1 MNTKGQNRI
10 RVAVDAMGG
19 DHAPENQVVGA
30 IDAAKERVDNLE
42 VILVGKE
49 KQINEILKKN
59 SGELDNISVQ
69 NAEEVITMEDSP
81 ADAFKTKPN
90 SSLIVALDLQRE
102 KKADATISAGNTGAV
117 LASSTLKLGRIKG
130 ISRPA
135 IGSIFPTEKG
145 KCIVFDVG
153 ATVDCRPNH
162 LFEYA
167 LMGSVYM
174 NYIFGIEKPT
184 VGLLSVGEEKSKG
197 NELTTE
203 AYKLLESSNLNFIG
217 NVEGSDILKGKTNV
231 VVCDGFVGNI
241 VLKFAESVLYLLK
254 NRFKTYSEQG
264 FFKKIWI
271 GMFYGTLKKVIK
283 DFDYEEYGGI
293 PLLGLNGVSVIGHG
307 KSSPLAM
314 KNMIFKAEDTVRADI
329 NNKIESAL
337 NNKII

>member
-1 MNTKGQNRI
+1 M
-10 RVAVDAMGG
+10 
-19 DHAPENQVVGA
+19 
-30 IDAAKERVDNLE
+30 
-42 VILVGKE
+42 
-49 KQINEILKKN
+49 
-59 SGELDNISVQ
+59 
-69 NAEEVITMEDSP
+69 
-81 ADAFKTKPN
+81 
-90 SSLIVALDLQRE
+90 
-102 KKADATISAGNTGAV
+102 
-117 LASSTLKLGRIKG
+117 
-130 ISRPA
+130 
-135 IGSIFPTEKG
+135 GSI
-145 KCIVFDVG
+145 
-153 ATVDCRPNH
+153 
-162 LFEYA
+162 
-167 LMGSVYM
+167 YM
-174 NYIFGIEKPT
+174 NYIFGIDKPT

-203 AYKLLESSNLNFIG
+203 AYKLLENSNLNFIG

-241 VLKFAESVLYLLK
+241 VLKFAESVLSLLK
-254 NRFKTYSEQG
+254 NRFKSYSEQG

-314 KNMIFKAEDTVRADI
+314 KNMIFKAEDTVRAGI